1 MYDAS
6 TGRSGGGNFQLVTRS
21 GTNDFTGPAIFN
33 FQHERMNSNDFF
45 YEKDGIAKPKARRN
59 EGGFT
64 VGGPI
69 RRNRLFFFGGYQRT
83 QAETG
88 FVPTA
93 SSITVLPQALQL
105 IQGARTK
112 ENVLAAFAAL
122 NPSILTSIPKAQC
135 ASPTDTAC
143 ISDVALNL
151 LNLRNPV
158 TGDFVSRRRGQADG
172 RSATTSPPVPS
183 VGGNPFIR
191 QRNVVPAE
199 FTQDQYT
206 PSSTASSPPTTV
218 SAPPASTP
226 NFPGLDPFPDPSS
239 LASPFTLKRAD
250 RNATIALSDTQSSA
264 PTR

>member
-21 GTNDFTGPAIFN
+21 GTNAFRGTGHFN
-33 FQHERMNSNDFF
+33 FQHEKLNANDFF
-45 YEKDGIAKPKARRN
+45 YEKDGIDKPKARRN

-64 VGGPI
+64 IGGPI
-69 RRNRLFFFGGYQRT
+69 RQNRFFFFGGYQRT

-122 NPSILTSIPKAQC
+122 NPGDPDVDSEGAVRR
-135 ASPTDTAC
+135 ARPTRAC

-158 TGDFVSRRRGQADG
+158 TGDFVHPGAARRRHGDRQRHHRRSVGRRQSRSSASATSSPRSSRR
-172 RSATTSPPVPS
+172 
-183 VGGNPFIR
+183 I
-191 QRNVVPAE
+191 
-199 FTQDQYT
+199 
-206 PSSTASSPPTTV
+206 ST
-218 SAPPASTP
+218 
-226 NFPGLDPFPDPSS
+226 
-239 LASPFTLKRAD
+239 R
-250 RNATIALSDTQSSA
+250 
-264 PTR
+264 

>member
-1 MYDAS
+1 
-6 TGRSGGGNFQLVTRS
+6 
-21 GTNDFTGPAIFN
+21 
-33 FQHERMNSNDFF
+33 MNANDFF
-45 YEKDGIAKPKARRN
+45 YKKDGIAKPKARRN

-64 VGGPI
+64 VGGPL
-69 RRNRLFFFGGYQRT
+69 RQNKFFFFGGYQRT

-93 SSITVLPQALQL
+93 SSITALPQALQL

-135 ASPTDTAC
+135 SSPTDRAC
-143 ISDVALNL
+143 ISDVAINL

-158 TGDFVSRRRGQADG
+158 TGDFVIPAPRAGGTVIGNDINVVGSN
-172 RSATTSPPVPS
+172 
-183 VGGNPFIR
+183 GGNPFIR

-199 FTQDQYT
+199 FTQDQFT
-206 PSSTASSPPTTV
+206 LKLDGQL
-218 SAPPASTP
+218 SADNRLSATGFYA

-239 LASPFTLKRAD
+239 LASQFTL
-250 RNATIALSDTQSSA
+250 
-264 PTR
+264 